1 MTHEPPPTRPARRPL
16 RAPAV
21 LALAAAVAAL
31 AGCPEDRTPPGR
43 PKARPPQ
50 AAIAAGTVLPDA
62 VTLLR
67 PNEPEWFGLYLVGKK
82 AGFSRVEVARELR
95 EGRDVLVSRSE
106 MLVRA
111 TVGGKQ
117 VERRQEEERV
127 YEARPAGRLLS
138 FHTAWRGDGG
148 DRTLTG
154 TCDKGACRVEEEAGG
169 ATSTRIVEGVTETA
183 ELADAARLA
192 AARRA
197 TVRGRQLDTEKL
209 RVKEV
214 QALFL
219 RRETVAG
226 AGVSEE
232 VSVVAESEPGDRLA
246 AEYKISDD
254 GRVVEIRMGEAIRAV
269 PEPAERAQRL
279 DEVDLFALARVT
291 LPREPPRTVP
301 ATVVYLFEGLPPAF
315 YRNDARQRF
324 EKAKGGRTT
333 LTVTARVPAAANPA
347 RDTPLARARAGADP
361 DDVAPTPQ
369 FDFDAPQLRRLATD
383 VTAGSKG
390 TYEAARKLLDEVH
403 RRLGKVY
410 GASRD
415 RASDVL
421 AAGQGDCT
429 EHAVL
434 FVALARAAGIPAR
447 AQLGLVAATY
457 ADGQPAL
464 YWHAWAEVRSAGEW
478 IAMDPIFGQPV
489 ADATHV
495 GLGEYLGR
503 GQADA
508 VGLLGALK
516 VVSVEPK
523 PPR

>member
-1 MTHEPPPTRPARRPL
+1 MKIPT
-16 RAPAV
+16 AV
-21 LALAAAVAAL
+21 ASALAVTLALT
-31 AGCPEDRTPPGR
+31 GCPEDRTPPGR
-43 PKARPPQ
+43 AKPRPPQ
-50 AAIAAGTVLPDA
+50 AVIAAGAATLPDA

-67 PNEPEWFGLYLVGKK
+67 PHEPEWFGLYLVGKK
-82 AGFSRVEVARELR
+82 AGFSRVQVSRELR

-111 TVGGKQ
+111 KVGGKQ

-127 YEARPAGRLLS
+127 YEARPAGPLLS
-138 FHTAWRGDGG
+138 FRTAWRGDGG
-148 DRTLTG
+148 DRTLVG
-154 TCDKGACRVEEEAGG
+154 SCAKAVCRVEEEAGG
-169 ATSTRIVEGVTETA
+169 GARSERVVEGVTETA

-192 AARRA
+192 ASRRG

-209 RVKEV
+209 RMREV
-214 QALFL
+214 QAVFQ
-219 RRETVAG
+219 RREVISG

-232 VSVVAESEPGDRLA
+232 VSLVSESEPGDRLA

-254 GRVVEIRMGEAIRAV
+254 GRIVEMRMGEAIVAL
-269 PEPAERAQRL
+269 PEPAEKAQRL
-279 DEVDLFALARVT
+279 DEVDLFALARVA
-291 LPREPPRTVP
+291 LPRELPRTVP
-301 ATVVYLFEGLPPAF
+301 ATVVYTLQGLPPAF
-315 YRNDARQRF
+315 HRNDARQRF
-324 EKAKGGRTT
+324 ERAKGGTSL
-333 LTVTARVPAAANPA
+333 LTVTARTPLAANPA
-347 RDTPLARARAGADP
+347 KDTPLARAKAGADA
-361 DDVAPTPQ
+361 DDLAATPQ
-369 FDFDAPQLRRLATD
+369 FDSGAPQVARLAQD

-390 TYEAARKLLDEVH
+390 TYEAAGKLLDEVH
-403 RRLGKVY
+403 RRLGKIY

-478 IAMDPIFGQPV
+478 IAMDPIFGQHV

-495 GLGEYLGR
+495 GFGEYLGR

-516 VVSVEPK
+516 VVSVEVK
-523 PPR
+523 PAK

>member
-1 MTHEPPPTRPARRPL
+1 MTRAPRPARPR
-16 RAPAV
+16 
-21 LALAAAVAAL
+21 ALAALLAASAASLLL
-31 AGCPEDRTPPGR
+31 AGCPEDRTPPA
-43 PKARPPQ
+43 KAKPRPPQ
-50 AAIAAGTVLPDA
+50 AVLAAGTAMLPDA

-82 AGFSRVEVARELR
+82 AGFSKVAVIRELR
-95 EGRDVLVSRSE
+95 DGKDVLVSRSE

-111 TVGGKQ
+111 SVGGKQ
-117 VERRQEEERV
+117 VERRHEEERI
-127 YEARPAGRLLS
+127 YEARAGGRLLS
-138 FHTAWRGDGG
+138 FRTAWRGDGG
-148 DRTLTG
+148 DRTLVG
-154 TCDKGACRVEEEAGG
+154 SCAKGSCRVEEDAAGVR
-169 ATSTRIVEGVTETA
+169 STRVVEEVSETA

-192 AARRA
+192 AARRS

-209 RVKEV
+209 RVKEL
-214 QALFL
+214 QAVFL
-219 RRETVAG
+219 RREVLAG

-232 VSVVAESEPGDRLA
+232 VSVVEESEVGDRIA
-246 AEYKISDD
+246 AEYKIADD
-254 GRVVEIRMGEAIRAV
+254 GRVVEIRMGEAIRAL
-269 PEPAERAQRL
+269 PEPADRAQRL
-279 DEVDLFALARVT
+279 EDFDLFALARVP
-291 LPREPPRTVP
+291 LPRELPRDVP
-301 ATVVYLFEGLPPAF
+301 ATIVYGLSGLPPAF
-315 YRNDARQRF
+315 HRNDARQRF
-324 EKAKGGRTT
+324 ERAKGGVST
-333 LTVTARVPAAANPA
+333 LTVAARIPAAASPA
-347 RDTPLARARAGADP
+347 RDTPLARARAGADA
-361 DDVAPTPQ
+361 DDLAATPQ
-369 FDFDAPQLRRLATD
+369 FDFGAPELARLAAD
-383 VTAGSKG
+383 VTAGSTG

-478 IAMDPIFGQPV
+478 IAMDPIFGQHV

-495 GLGEYLGR
+495 GFGEYLGR

-516 VVSVEPK
+516 VVSVKVEPRRAK
-523 PPR
+523 

>member
-1 MTHEPPPTRPARRPL
+1 
-16 RAPAV
+16 
-21 LALAAAVAAL
+21 
-31 AGCPEDRTPPGR
+31 
-43 PKARPPQ
+43 
-50 AAIAAGTVLPDA
+50 
-62 VTLLR
+62 
-67 PNEPEWFGLYLVGKK
+67 
-82 AGFSRVEVARELR
+82 
-95 EGRDVLVSRSE
+95 VLVSRSE

-111 TVGGKQ
+111 KVGGKQ

-127 YEARPAGRLLS
+127 YEARPAGPLLS
-138 FHTAWRGDGG
+138 FRTGWRGDGG
-148 DRTLTG
+148 DRTLVG
-154 TCDKGACRVEEEAGG
+154 SCARAVCRVVEEAGG
-169 ATSTRIVEGVTETA
+169 ARSERVIEGVTETA

-192 AARRA
+192 AARRG

-214 QALFL
+214 
-219 RRETVAG
+219 VAEFRGRDVVSG

-232 VSVVAESEPGDRLA
+232 VSLVSESEPGDRLA
-246 AEYKISDD
+246 AEYKVSDD
-254 GRVVEIRMGEAIRAV
+254 GRIVEMRMGEAIVAL
-269 PEPAERAQRL
+269 PEPAEKAQRL
-279 DEVDLFALARVT
+279 DEVDLFALARVP
-291 LPREPPRTVP
+291 LPRELPRTVP
-301 ATVVYLFEGLPPAF
+301 ATAVYTLQGLPPAF
-315 YRNDARQRF
+315 HRNDARQRF
-324 EKAKGGRTT
+324 QRAKGGATV
-333 LTVTARVPAAANPA
+333 LTVTARTPVAADAA
-347 RDTPLARARAGADP
+347 KDTPLARARAGADA
-361 DDVAPTPQ
+361 DDLAPTPQ
-369 FDFDAPQLRRLATD
+369 FDFAAPEVARLAQD
-383 VTAGSKG
+383 VTAGSMG

-495 GLGEYLGR
+495 GFGEYLGR

-516 VVSVEPK
+516 VVSVELK
-523 PPR
+523 PPK

>member
-1 MTHEPPPTRPARRPL
+1 MMMRRL
-16 RAPAV
+16 SLV
-21 LALAAAVAAL
+21 LVLVAAL